1 MFHKK
6 FNKSDLVYFAGC
18 CHLQHKNITRGVTSW
33 GENAKTRPYNTTE
46 EMTEAVIKSLQTVP
60 PEAHLFI
67 LGDFLFGDKD
77 NINHL
82 LGLVACQN
90 LYYIYGNHCKW
101 MRNKV
106 FNKFKFVGDYLKVF
120 YGNQLIC
127 MSHYPFAVWN
137 ESHHGSWMI
146 HSHSHGSYNPG
157 LPNVGSH
164 GKILDVGWDVFNRP
178 VEAQEIKTI
187 MDNKEKVFND
197 GHNERTNR

>member
-1 MFHKK
+1 
-6 FNKSDLVYFAGC
+6 
-18 CHLQHKNITRGVTSW
+18 
-33 GENAKTRPYNTTE
+33 
-46 EMTEAVIKSLQTVP
+46 
-60 PEAHLFI
+60 
-67 LGDFLFGDKD
+67 
-77 NINHL
+77 
-82 LGLVACQN
+82 
-90 LYYIYGNHCKW
+90 
-101 MRNKV
+101 MRSKV
-106 FNKFKFVGDYLKVF
+106 FNKFKFVGDYLEVF

-178 VEAQEIKTI
+178 VEVQEIKTI
-187 MDNKEKVFND
+187 MDNKEKIFND